1 MAWTGFDSTYQ
12 SFQNTSTAARVAG
25 VPELLEDTI
34 VVPIA
39 DAAADAQATLV
50 YKAEEVTVDKK
61 AVAISEGELVRM
73 DTAGADA
80 GEINVAVAAA
90 ANVAC
95 GFALHDSAATELT
108 MRIRFDGTPRGA

>member
-1 MAWTGFDSTYQ
+1 MAWIQFDSDYQ
-12 SFQNTSTAARVAG
+12 SFQNTATVARVAG
-25 VPELLEDTI
+25 VPELIEDMI
-34 VVPIA
+34 AVPMA
-39 DAAADAQATLV
+39 DYAADQPATMIYLC
-50 YKAEEVTVDKK
+50 EEVTVDKK

-80 GEINVAVAAA
+80 GQINVAVAAA

-95 GFALHDSAATELT
+95 GFALHDSIAAELT